1 MIKVIIVEDQAL
13 VRGAIS
19 ALLDFEENINVV
31 AQAENGALAI
41 PLIEQFMPDIV
52 LTDIEMPEMSGI
64 ELVEKI
70 AVEHPKI
77 KTMIMTTFS
86 RCGYIKRSIR
96 AGVSAFILK
105 EAPTE
110 YLVEAINKVIQGKK
124 VIDPELAMSALDDYD
139 PLTNKERKALRLAEE
154 GLSTIDIAEKLFL
167 SEGTVRNYL
176 SEAIAKLNATNRIDA
191 ARLAKQKGWL

>member
-31 AQAENGALAI
+31 AQAENGVLAI
-41 PLIEQFMPDIV
+41 PLIEQFTPDIV

-64 ELVEKI
+64 ELVEKV

-86 RCGYIKRSIR
+86 RCGYIKRSIS

-110 YLVEAINKVIQGKK
+110 YLVSAINKVMLGKK
-124 VIDPELAMSALDDYD
+124 VIDPELAMSALDDCD
-139 PLTNKERKALRLAEE
+139 PLTEKERKALRLASE
-154 GLSTIDIAEKLFL
+154 GLTTVEIAAKLFL
-167 SEGTVRNYL
+167 SEGTVRNHL
-176 SEAIAKLNATNRIDA
+176 SDAIAKLNATNRIDA
-191 ARLAKQKGWL
+191 ARIAQQKGWL

>member
-41 PLIEQFMPDIV
+41 PLIEQFTPDIV

-105 EAPTE
+105 EAPSE

-124 VIDPELAMSALDDYD
+124 VIDPELAMSALDDSD

>member
-52 LTDIEMPEMSGI
+52 LTDIEMPEVSGI

-70 AVEHPKI
+70 AVQHPKI

-124 VIDPELAMSALDDYD
+124 VIDPELAMSALDDSD

>member
-70 AVEHPKI
+70 AVQHPKI

-124 VIDPELAMSALDDYD
+124 VIDPELAMSALDDSD